1 MDTIS
6 KVFFSHK
13 TSDSER
19 VGELQKCLKDA
30 LPNFLIVNVAAAV
43 PHSDDWKTIATDI
56 LQSCHTFV
64 CIVGDDTHT
73 SEPVDWE
80 IREAYRLKKPILVTT
95 LSTDYEFPPAC
106 KDLRIACD
114 PWDATIIAGQISEM
128 LLPRALFPDHDWMDG
143 TPQPAEI
150 SQQYDLMVQSW
161 ESLITR
167 RQMVNTVYTTAN
179 SALLAGVGVMIS
191 SVEKV
196 GINWVIA
203 GVAVLT
209 FLGAAL
215 SYNWYRTISS
225 YGLLSRAK
233 AKVVIALETY
243 MPAQIF
249 DAEWKVLEA
258 NKYTSTTVTDR
269 QTALFFFVLFT
280 FVFVISFI
288 ATIVRWI

>member
-1 MDTIS
+1 
-6 KVFFSHK
+6 
-13 TSDSER
+13 
-19 VGELQKCLKDA
+19 
-30 LPNFLIVNVAAAV
+30 
-43 PHSDDWKTIATDI
+43 
-56 LQSCHTFV
+56 
-64 CIVGDDTHT
+64 
-73 SEPVDWE
+73 
-80 IREAYRLKKPILVTT
+80 
-95 LSTDYEFPPAC
+95 
-106 KDLRIACD
+106 
-114 PWDATIIAGQISEM
+114 
-128 LLPRALFPDHDWMDG
+128 
-143 TPQPAEI
+143 
-150 SQQYDLMVQSW
+150 
-161 ESLITR
+161 
-167 RQMVNTVYTTAN
+167 MVNTVYTTAN

-196 GINWVIA
+196 GINWLIA